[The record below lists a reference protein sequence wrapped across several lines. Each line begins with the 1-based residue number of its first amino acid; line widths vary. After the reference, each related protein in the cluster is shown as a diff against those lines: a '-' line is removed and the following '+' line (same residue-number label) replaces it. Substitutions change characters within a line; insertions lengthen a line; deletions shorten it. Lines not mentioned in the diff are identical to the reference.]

1 MTEGRSTGI
10 KKIIDAMAQNGSPK
24 PLFDFDAEHTFFQ
37 VTLPVHKE
45 VLKELNS
52 SESES
57 TPQVHPQ
64 VTPQVMNLLKSV
76 EGEMSRDEIMQKMGL
91 KDIKNF
97 RDIYLNPAINTVLI
111 ALTIPEK
118 PQSSKQ
124 KNKLTALGKMALK
137 EQQ

>member
-1 MTEGRSTGI
+1 M
-10 KKIIDAMAQNGSPK
+10 NPPPK
-24 PLFDFDAEHTFFQ
+24 
-37 VTLPVHKE
+37 VT
-45 VLKELNS
+45 
-52 SESES
+52 
-57 TPQVHPQ
+57 PQ
-64 VTPQVMNLLKSV
+64 VTPQVMRNLLKSV

-124 KNKLTALGKMALK
+124 KYKLTALGKMALK